1 MTEENNL
8 EKNIKQIEVLKE
20 KLKNIMI
27 GIDNYHKLDV
37 KGNDAEREYKANLDA
52 RESLT
57 INLNYYQKQ
66 IIIDQ
71 NEEMLKCLRRLY
83 H

>member
-1 MTEENNL
+1 
-8 EKNIKQIEVLKE
+8 
-20 KLKNIMI
+20 MI

-71 NEEMLKCLRRLY
+71 NEEMLKCLRRLNQ
-83 H
+83 

>member
-71 NEEMLKCLRRLY
+71 NEEMLKCLRRLNQ
-83 H
+83 